1 MAHADSTPD
10 GPVGNANA
18 VARAADSELHSF
30 VAWCDPT
37 PAVAGPLDELIFAAK
52 DLVDFAGRAATCGL
66 AQPPDAPASHTAPV
80 LARLI
85 ALGAQLAGFAEMT
98 PLAYEPSGGNP
109 LRRRP
114 VNPWH
119 ADHICGGSSSGSAVA
134 VAAGL
139 VPVALGSDTAG
150 SLRIPAHCCGVTAWV
165 PTRGLVPSAGTMALA
180 PSLDTIGFLASSAG
194 ELVGIAD
201 AFNEGGGQSS
211 LTRMAVAEDLLAL
224 CDKDIGPGVASVL
237 QRMDLTITAT
247 RAGDLIAAC
256 DKPVLALLQGEAA
269 RSHRALIEAGG
280 LPPTL
285 ARRLGKG
292 LAIDDA
298 ELQQAREALAQSAG
312 AALDAVFGDADAIVL
327 PVMSMRT
334 PRVETCEPDS
344 PVFAARTLYDL
355 SALTRWVNGLGLPAL
370 AIPCGL
376 DRDGLPMAVQLVG
389 RPHTDA
395 ALLLLAVDLQTDID
409 FLGRRAPG
417 HLAGD
422 YP

>member
-1 MAHADSTPD
+1 MAHADPTPD
-10 GPVGNANA
+10 SPVGNANA
-18 VARAADSELHSF
+18 AARAADVELHSF
-30 VAWCDPT
+30 VEWRDPT
-37 PAVAGPLDELIFAAK
+37 LVVPGPLDELILAAK
-52 DLVDFAGRAATCGL
+52 DMIDVAGRAATCGL
-66 AQPPDAPASHTAPV
+66 AQPPGAPASQTAPV

-85 ALGAQLAGFAEMT
+85 ALGAQLAGFTEMT

-165 PTRGLVPSAGTMALA
+165 PTRGLMPAAGTMALA

-201 AFNEGGGQSS
+201 AFNKASGQAS
-211 LTRMAVAEDLLAL
+211 LTRIAVAEDLLAL
-224 CDKDIGPGVASVL
+224 CDRDIGLGVAAVL
-237 QRMDLTITAT
+237 QRMDAVISAT

-256 DKPVLALLQGEAA
+256 DAPVLTLLQGEAA
-269 RSHRALIEAGG
+269 RSHRTLVGAGG

-298 ELQQAREALAQSAG
+298 ALRQARETLKQLAG
-312 AALDAVFGDADAIVL
+312 TALDAVFAGADAIVL
-327 PVMSMRT
+327 PVMSTRT
-334 PRVETCEPDS
+334 PRVATCEPDS
-344 PVFAARTLYDL
+344 PGYSARALYDL
-355 SALTRWVNGLGLPAL
+355 SALTRWVNGLGLPAV

-376 DRDGLPMAVQLVG
+376 DSVGLPMAVQLVG

-395 ALLLLAVDLQTDID
+395 ALLLLAVDLQTDTD

-422 YP
+422 QP

>member
-1 MAHADSTPD
+1 MNAESSPD
-10 GPVGNANA
+10 DIFQNAIA
-18 VARAADSELHSF
+18 AARAADAQLHSF
-30 VAWCDPT
+30 VDWCDPA
-37 PAVAGPLDELIFAAK
+37 PVVAGPLDELIFAAK
-52 DLVDFAGRAATCGL
+52 DLVDLAGRAATCGL
-66 AQPPDAPASHTAPV
+66 AQPPRAPASQTAPV

-85 ALGAQLAGFAEMT
+85 TLGAQLAGFTEMT

-165 PTRGLVPSAGTMALA
+165 PTHGMVPAAGTMALA
-180 PSLDTIGFLASSAG
+180 PSLDTIGFLAASAG
-194 ELVGIAD
+194 DLLDIAD
-201 AFNEGGGQSS
+201 AFNEAPGRWP
-211 LTRMAVAEDLLAL
+211 LTRMAVAEDVLAF
-224 CDKDIGPGVASVL
+224 CDRDIGLGVAAVL
-237 QRMDLTITAT
+237 QRMDVIISAT

-256 DKPVLALLQGEAA
+256 DKPVLTLLQGEAA

-298 ELQQAREALAQSAG
+298 DLQQAREALQQLAG
-312 AALDAVFGDADAIVL
+312 PALDAVFAGADAMVL

-334 PRVETCEPDS
+334 PRVASCEPDS
-344 PVFAARTLYDL
+344 PDFSARTLYEL
-355 SALTRWVNGLGLPAL
+355 SALTRWVNGLGLPAV

-376 DRDGLPMAVQLVG
+376 DSDGLPMAMQLVG

-395 ALLLLAVDLQTDID
+395 ALLSLAVDLQTDTD

-417 HLAGD
+417 HCAGD
-422 YP
+422 HP